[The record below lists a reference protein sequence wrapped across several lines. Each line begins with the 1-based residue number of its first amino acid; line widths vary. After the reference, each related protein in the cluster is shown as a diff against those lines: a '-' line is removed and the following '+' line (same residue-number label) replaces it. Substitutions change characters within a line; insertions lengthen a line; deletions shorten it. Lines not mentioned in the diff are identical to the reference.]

1 MMWFCAYNIDDGSLQ
16 KVSDSVKI
24 QNCCAKQK
32 KKKQVIVG

>member
-1 MMWFCAYNIDDGSLQ
+1 LRVYYIADGSLQ

-24 QNCCAKQK
+24 QNCCVKQ